1 MSEHIKEGNKIQLHL
16 NWPGKPEGNAAE
28 VAAFVGAKSFG
39 LDGDLNLMHIYE
51 PTQPYRV
58 TNLETYASTIHKNI
72 IQDGQWVELWKE
84 QTAEELEQRIQDQEI
99 EAPRV
104 TYDHIQWLCGSCAI

>member
-39 LDGDLNLMHIYE
+39 LDGDLNYMHIYE
-51 PTQPYRV
+51 PTAVSSNQPG
-58 TNLETYASTIHKNI
+58 NI
-72 IQDGQWVELWKE
+72 RFN
-84 QTAEELEQRIQDQEI
+84 T
-99 EAPRV
+99 
-104 TYDHIQWLCGSCAI
+104 T